1 MSDKGITTPRSA
13 QESLSTPKY
22 PAVKDKNC
30 PFCHQAFTSSSL
42 GRHLD
47 LYIKP
52 KNPKPPDGIH
62 MVEEIKR
69 IRGNITRRHP
79 RSTSNKKDDSTSAS
93 KDQLNDEDGS
103 PIVESPSSL
112 NIFEAGKVRPK
123 YDDANWT
130 TNGAVSSVPQ
140 RPTLNVPDRGRSVS
154 RHVQQKTEFEQ
165 RRKASEEWIN
175 AKAAE
180 LALREVLSS
189 VKDAR

>member
-13 QESLSTPKY
+13 QESHSTPKY

-52 KNPKPPDGIH
+52 KNPKPADGIH
-62 MVEEIKR
+62 NVDEIRR

-79 RSTSNKKDDSTSAS
+79 RSSTSKKDDSTPGS
-93 KDQLNDEDGS
+93 KDQLNDDDGS
-103 PIVESPSSL
+103 PIVESPPPL
-112 NIFEAGKVRPK
+112 NIFDAGKVRQK
-123 YDDANWT
+123 YNETNWP
-130 TNGAVSSVPQ
+130 TNGAPHNVPQ

-154 RHVQQKTEFEQ
+154 RHVMQKTDFEQ

-180 LALREVLSS
+180 LALKEVLSNI
-189 VKDAR
+189 KDAR